1 MKFKKI
7 PSPYI
12 KVILDRLFRLKPAY
26 IRYQRVFDDII
37 NKFLIRENNDTA
49 DFSHLNTDEKIKL
62 ASAIFNSTV
71 QQKSQEDILL
81 QEYIK
86 DEEKR
91 LFTHNAQSASYLDAK
106 LNYSAALDFVNSDED
121 LKLNIRQML
130 AFKKTKE
137 DPKKL
142 RKKYSLLYPVEKIL
156 LCEGATEEILLEQ
169 LCLICGYDFKKEGV
183 YVLGAGGKNQVARKY
198 YDMVEEFKIPIFIL
212 LDSDAVATKELIEA
226 KLRSS
231 DKIYIIK
238 NGEFEDILPENLITK
253 ALNARY
259 KDLYECCVEDFRKGE
274 KRTKE
279 LYEIFKQNGFGE
291 YKKAEFAKTLK
302 EYIKNFPPESDGLGE
317 EIKTITHQIKEL

>member
-7 PSPYI
+7 PLPYI

-37 NKFLIRENNDTA
+37 NKFLIRENGDST
-49 DFSHLNTDEKIKL
+49 DFSHLDTDEKIKL
-62 ASAIFNSTV
+62 AVEIFNATV
-71 QQKSQEDILL
+71 YQKSEDDILL
-81 QEYIK
+81 LNYIK
-86 DEEKR
+86 DEEER
-91 LFTHNAQSASYLDAK
+91 LFAYNKHSQAYLNAK
-106 LNYSAALDFVNSDED
+106 LNYSFALDFVSNDKD
-121 LKLNIRQML
+121 LKLNIMQML
-130 AFKKTKE
+130 MFKKSKE
-137 DPKKL
+137 NAKKI
-142 RKKYSLLYPVEKIL
+142 REKYSLVYPVEKIL

-198 YDMVEEFKIPIFIL
+198 YDMIEDFKIPIFIL
-212 LDSDAVATKELIEA
+212 LDSDAAATKELIEP
-226 KLRSS
+226 KLRKS

-238 NGEFEDILPENLITK
+238 NGEFEDILNEKLITN
-253 ALNARY
+253 ALNTRY
-259 KDLYECCVEDFRKGE
+259 KDLYSCSVEDFHKGE

-302 EYIKNFPPESDGLGE
+302 EYIKNFPPKSDELGE
-317 EIKTITHQIKEL
+317 EIKTITQEIKEL